1 MGGHFTLE
9 IIMTE
14 QLVLTLVAAS
24 VGFVSAVL
32 FCIGGI
38 LHTSNKILLQ
48 STPYWDFSAP
58 VASSLA
64 AQRAQYAIG
73 ALLLLIAFL
82 LQVAA
87 ALASSTNP
95 ANLPRYLHTWPAI
108 VFAVLVPIGLV
119 AGGFSALLYKTT
131 MRKVLRLEEERRQKE
146 EADLKS
152 RGSNS

>member
-1 MGGHFTLE
+1 
-9 IIMTE
+9 MTE

-38 LHTSNKILLQ
+38 LNTSNKILLQ

-64 AQRAQYAIG
+64 AQRAQYVIG
-73 ALLLLIAFL
+73 ALLLLTAFL

-87 ALASSTNP
+87 SLASSTTP
-95 ANLPRYLHTWPAI
+95 AALPPFLHTWPAI
-108 VFAVLVPIGLV
+108 VFAVLVPTGLV

-131 MRKVLRLEEERRQKE
+131 IRKVLRTEEERRQKE
-146 EADLKS
+146 EADSNS
-152 RGSNS
+152 RGNNP

>member
-1 MGGHFTLE
+1 
-9 IIMTE
+9 MTE

-38 LHTSNKILLQ
+38 LNTSNKILLQ
-48 STPYWDFSAP
+48 STPYWDFSEP

-64 AQRAQYAIG
+64 AQRAQYVIG

-87 ALASSTNP
+87 ALACSTTP
-95 ANLPRYLHTWPAI
+95 ADLPPYLHAWPSI
-108 VFAVLVPIGLV
+108 VLAVLVPTGLV
-119 AGGFSALLYKTT
+119 AGGFSTLLYKTT
-131 MRKVLRLEEERRQKE
+131 MRKVLRMEEERRQKE
-146 EADLKS
+146 EVDLKS
-152 RGSNS
+152 RGNNP